1 MLSRIAHHNGTR
13 MPDTPLA
20 VPASATGPS
29 ATLLDTFRSPEL
41 RRRMCV
47 MMVCWFIVSLAYYG
61 VSLALESLEGS
72 LFVNFFLISLIE
84 FPSYFVTIAVC
95 PPLLVYTN
103 ACIACMLILH
113 ALMSRSCSRPLCV
126 ALCLARVW
134 VATSTSWVATHT
146 CCNAHPP
153 RRDGCAVAGSCR

>member
-95 PPLLVYTN
+95 PPPARIHECMHRMQAYL
-103 ACIACMLILH
+103 ACPHVPQLQQA
-113 ALMSRSCSRPLCV
+113 ALCRPLFG
-126 ALCLARVW
+126 ACLGCNVHL
-134 VATSTSWVATHT
+134 VG
-146 CCNAHPP
+146 CNAHLLQRTPTPP
-153 RRDGCAVAGSCR
+153 